1 MSVRAVK
8 ADAAYVLRAWLRG
21 RSGVV
26 VSLAM
31 PLILLLGLGLIVK
44 PATAEAPLVGVADLA
59 GSPAAEA
66 FVAALASD
74 AAVRLVVLDA
84 PAADV
89 AAWMGGEGARG
100 YVELPAGWNG
110 SAPPRLV
117 LDAERTAEAAAVRGA
132 VAAAVSGSEPLA
144 AEEVRLPAPAT
155 YGAFLL
161 PGVVGLTVLTVGLPL
176 GFASVVELR
185 QYGLMERL
193 AVSPMTRRS
202 WLLARMLGASVVALA
217 SAALLVLVAWVA
229 LGIRPELG
237 LWTILLVVAGTLVFS
252 GLGALLGGAVRRPES
267 GSAILNLA
275 LLPIVLLSGSFFDV
289 TLLPTALRWVS
300 LLSPLTH
307 LNAGLRLGMLEDDV
321 MGALLHAGALAIA
334 AALLLLAGGRFV
346 RWTARD

>member
-1 MSVRAVK
+1 VSLRAVK

-21 RSGVV
+21 RTGVV

-31 PLILLLGLGLIVK
+31 PLILLLGLGLVVR
-44 PATAEAPLVGVADLA
+44 PAAPEAPLVGVADLA
-59 GSPAAEA
+59 GSPESEA
-66 FVAALASD
+66 LVAALASD
-74 AAVRLVVLDA
+74 AAVRLVALDA
-84 PAADV
+84 APADA
-89 AAWMGGEGARG
+89 AAWMEGRGARG

-117 LDAERTAEAAAVRGA
+117 LDAAHPAEAAAVRDA
-132 VAAAVSGSEPLA
+132 VAAARAGGDPLP

-185 QYGLMERL
+185 QHGLMERL

-202 WLLARMLGASVVALA
+202 WLLARMLGASTVALA

-229 LGIRPELG
+229 LGIRPALG
-237 LWTILLVVAGTLVFS
+237 AWTVLLVVAGTLVFS

-289 TLLPTALRWVS
+289 ALLPAALRWAS

-307 LNAGLRLGMLEDDV
+307 LNAGLRLGMVEGDAA
-321 MGALLHAGALAIA
+321 GALLHAGALAAA
-334 AALLLLAGGRFV
+334 AALVLLAGGRFV